1 MVILSPVTPINITA
15 LFHDKSK
22 CWIDL
27 IFSEMKC
34 NFSVHHGNLL
44 IVSVICILSIFY
56 FSKTIRFEYASTI
69 KQFVRNNIDL
79 VIVCGGEK
87 YCQFS
92 IGTIKSI
99 LFFRRKFSNFIFHI
113 ITDPHGENLI
123 SNSLNLS
130 NNSCINFRF
139 YDIEQL
145 IHIGEIFIKRHEIIN
160 SHYSGVYGLSKAFIS
175 EILPAN
181 LNDVLLIDT
190 DMIFVDDIY
199 SVWKEFQLFK
209 RKQTALGLV
218 PWHPRLPPNYVYRG
232 YEPDAFIT
240 GVVLLD
246 LNVCRS
252 INLMELFDR
261 ALDKAHKEYGLR
273 SLWTADQV
281 ILSLFATQYPEH
293 VVSLPC
299 YLNGHTYHYLKNGAQ
314 WKQACNGEYVRNIHV
329 VPSKLLLKK
338 DHYLGNLYRFFSEIP
353 IEWTDHCG
361 KE

>member
-1 MVILSPVTPINITA
+1 MLILSPVTPINIMA

-22 CWIDL
+22 CWTDL

-34 NFSVHHGNLL
+34 NFSVHNGNLL

-99 LFFRRKFSNFIFHI
+99 LTFHI

-160 SHYSGVYGLSKAFIS
+160 LHYSGVYF
-175 EILPAN
+175 
-181 LNDVLLIDT
+181 
-190 DMIFVDDIY
+190 
-199 SVWKEFQLFK
+199 
-209 RKQTALGLV
+209 
-218 PWHPRLPPNYVYRG
+218 
-232 YEPDAFIT
+232 
-240 GVVLLD
+240 
-246 LNVCRS
+246 
-252 INLMELFDR
+252 
-261 ALDKAHKEYGLR
+261 
-273 SLWTADQV
+273 
-281 ILSLFATQYPEH
+281 
-293 VVSLPC
+293 
-299 YLNGHTYHYLKNGAQ
+299 
-314 WKQACNGEYVRNIHV
+314 
-329 VPSKLLLKK
+329 
-338 DHYLGNLYRFFSEIP
+338 
-353 IEWTDHCG
+353 
-361 KE
+361 